1 MTTIDK
7 QSDPAGYEKQQRFRR
22 LNARVIEPVSMLTM
36 LVGIFFLCQ
45 PWVAVLHEY
54 SVLVMLI
61 GLIAFNVAVHIPP
74 PEGPHV
80 DEDDTGPVS
89 ISAAVKGEGRG

>member
-1 MTTIDK
+1 MNL
-7 QSDPAGYEKQQRFRR
+7 RV
-22 LNARVIEPVSMLTM
+22 LNQKFIEPGAMAFMVI
-36 LVGIFFLCQ
+36 GILFLCQ
-45 PWVAVLHEY
+45 PWVLFLHEW

-74 PEGPHV
+74 PEKRI

-89 ISAAVKGEGRG
+89 VAHTVGEGKGHG